1 MAKHERTLAAIF
13 TEPTRANGARAMN
26 RLGMTYKGYTGVVQ
40 GVDEVN
46 GLVYG
51 WLADIRDVIAFQGA
65 TAAELVADFRGAID
79 DYLTWCAAD
88 GLTPN
93 APNSGAPATR
103 PPQKRASVQ
112 GNRGAKSPKVVA
124 QATPAPRRKLTAKS
138 SKPSA

>member
-1 MAKHERTLAAIF
+1 
-13 TEPTRANGARAMN
+13 
-26 RLGMTYKGYTGVVQ
+26 MTYKGYTGVVQ

-51 WLADIRDVIAFQGA
+51 WLADTRDVIAFQGA

-79 DYLTWCAAD
+79 DYLQWCAED

-93 APNSGAPATR
+93 PPKLTPATSPAAR
-103 PPQKRASVQ
+103 PLPAAAQSKARL
-112 GNRGAKSPKVVA
+112 KKVS
-124 QATPAPRRKLTAKS
+124 AKS